1 MYVQSL
7 ARAFRQ
13 AKTRVLAIKLDI
25 KKSFDFVSW
34 EILLD
39 LLEKL
44 GFGHRWIDW
53 ISMLLSPATT
63 RFLTNGL
70 FLEILKNLVTTRI
83 CGID

>member
-39 LLEKL
+39 PDQWFVFRNSQAPRHDPNLGDRLKEDLEGK
-44 GFGHRWIDW
+44 WEENWSSTKED
-53 ISMLLSPATT
+53 
-63 RFLTNGL
+63 
-70 FLEILKNLVTTRI
+70 
-83 CGID
+83 

>member
-13 AKTRVLAIKLDI
+13 AKTRALAIKLDI

-53 ISMLLSPATT
+53 ISMLLSLATT
-63 RFLTNGL
+63 RILINGL
-70 FLEILKNLVTTRI
+70 FSEILKHLATTRI
-83 CGID
+83 WVID